1 MSQIDLDQEL
11 VDFLR
16 ANESL
21 TGETP
26 SELIRK
32 LLQKRQPRRTVGQ
45 RARSENTDLAV
56 FLRILREVRNQYSE
70 RFASVVNVRGRTR
83 IYFSRNPKEIEA
95 SGRSTFP
102 VEIPGIGWW
111 VTSNTSTDHKRT
123 ILEDVFMAV
132 NCSPEDRRRW
142 LGEFSAAD
150 ALPSEE
156 DAAPED
162 DDPFKI

>member
-11 VDFLR
+11 VAFLR
-16 ANESL
+16 SNESL

-26 SELIRK
+26 SEFIRK
-32 LLQKRQPRRTVGQ
+32 LLQKRQPRQVAAQRTN
-45 RARSENTDLAV
+45 RKKTDLAV
-56 FLRILREVRNQYSE
+56 FLRILCEVHDQYSE
-70 RFASVVNVRGRTR
+70 RFSSVETVRGRTR

-111 VTSNTSTDHKRT
+111 VTSNTSTDHKRI
-123 ILEDVFMAV
+123 ILEDVIRAV
-132 NCSPEDRRRW
+132 ECSAEDRRRW
-142 LGEFSAAD
+142 LGEFSATESP
-150 ALPSEE
+150 PSEE
-156 DAAPED
+156 DDTPGD

>member
-16 ANESL
+16 TNESL

-26 SELIRK
+26 SEFIRK
-32 LLQKRQPRRTVGQ
+32 LLQKRQPRRVAVQ
-45 RARSENTDLAV
+45 RTKSKNTDLAV
-56 FLRILREVRNQYSE
+56 FLRILCEVHDQYSE
-70 RFASVVNVRGRTR
+70 RFSSVETVRGRTR
-83 IYFSRNPKEIEA
+83 IYFSRSPKEIEA

-123 ILEDVFMAV
+123 ILEDVIRAV
-132 NCSPEDRRRW
+132 DCTAEDRRRW
-142 LGEFSAAD
+142 LGEFTDSAVP
-150 ALPSEE
+150 LSEE
-156 DAAPED
+156 DETPGD